1 MEHIEKNKELQF
13 VKNGPWP
20 ELYVLTEHW
29 KSDLE
34 FYADD
39 LRFLHHL
46 VDKYFMWITKPENLD
61 MVKELKVGLFHL
73 KNKCHDLLEKV
84 QRHRIQLGEMVADYN
99 KSDANLIRTEHEHLE
114 EEVAKFVT
122 LFRSNRKEVF
132 AITEFIIDSEKL
144 VNLMDNR

>member
-1 MEHIEKNKELQF
+1 MEHIENNKESQF

-46 VDKYFMWITKPENLD
+46 LDKYFMWLTKPENLD

-73 KNKCHDLLEKV
+73 KNKCRDLLEKV
-84 QRHRIQLGEMVADYN
+84 QRHGMQLGEMVEDNN
-99 KSDANLIRTEHEHLE
+99 KADANLIRTEHEHLE
-114 EEVAKFVT
+114 EEVANFVI

-144 VNLMDNR
+144 ANLMDN

>member
-1 MEHIEKNKELQF
+1 MEHIENNKESQF

-46 VDKYFMWITKPENLD
+46 LDKYFMWLTKPENLD

-73 KNKCHDLLEKV
+73 KNKCRDLLEKV
-84 QRHRIQLGEMVADYN
+84 QRHGMQLGEMVEDNN
-99 KSDANLIRTEHEHLE
+99 KADANLIRTEHEHLE
-114 EEVAKFVT
+114 EEVANFVT

-144 VNLMDNR
+144 VNLMDN